1 MPVVSDP
8 QHPAPEDGGPTTQ
21 DPQFPFALSPARKW
35 LITISVMLITVMQ
48 ILDTSITNVALPH
61 MQGSLSTSVE
71 ETSWVI
77 TSYLAAN
84 AIVIPATGW
93 IMASIGRRRLFLIC
107 TTLFTVS
114 SFLSGLA
121 PNLEFLVAMRVLQGL
136 GGGPVVPMA
145 QATMWEIFPLRQ
157 RGLAMAVWGIGIM
170 MAPIFGPTVGGW
182 VCDNWSWRWIF
193 YINLP
198 IGVLGFFMAS
208 IFLFD
213 SPYHKKPGG
222 VDWPGLVLM
231 VVGFGALQ
239 LMLDQGEREDWFESS
254 LIVFLA
260 ILGVVAVAAFLIRE
274 LTAREPILDLGVFN
288 DRNFAVGS
296 LVMGTVGFGFYAS
309 TVLLALYTQK
319 LMGYDAWTSGL
330 VLAPGGIG
338 NMTALLISG
347 RLVRRVDQRMLLAF
361 GCALNA
367 VAFFMM
373 TNVTLGMDYWALAL
387 PRFIQGFGQGFVFV
401 PLQTLALSTVRMER
415 LSNATSTFNVVRNF
429 GGSIGIALATTL
441 LARRSQMH
449 QATIVEHA
457 SVFDSEMHGRLSQW
471 TTHFLAQGADAFTAG
486 RRAMAMLYRDAV
498 SQAQVLAY
506 IDVYMLLVVLFT
518 AILFLLPLMRRVRV
532 DQTGPRKQEGDG
544 RVEGLPAAAD

>member
-1 MPVVSDP
+1 VTTEVV
-8 QHPAPEDGGPTTQ
+8 HPALDLTPT
-21 DPQFPFALSPARKW
+21 RKW

-93 IMASIGRRRLFLIC
+93 IMATLGRRRLFLIC

-198 IGVLGFFMAS
+198 IGVVGFFMAG

-213 SPYHKKPGG
+213 SPYHKKPGA
-222 VDWPGLVLM
+222 VDWPGLLLM

-239 LMLDQGEREDWFESS
+239 LFLDQGEREDWFESS
-254 LIVFLA
+254 LIMFLA
-260 ILGVVAVAAFLIRE
+260 VLAVIAIVAFLIRE
-274 LTAREPILDLGVFN
+274 LTAQEPILNLGVFN

-296 LVMGTVGFGFYAS
+296 LVMATVGFGFYAS

-338 NMTALLISG
+338 NMLALLVSG
-347 RLVRRVDQRMLLAF
+347 RLVQRVDQRMLLGF

-373 TNVTLGMDYWALAL
+373 TNVTLGMDYWALAF

-415 LSNATSTFNVVRNF
+415 LSNATSAFNVVRNF
-429 GGSIGIALATTL
+429 GGSVGIALATTL
-441 LARRSQMH
+441 LARRSQLH
-449 QATIVEHA
+449 QASLVEHA
-457 SVFDSEMHGRLSQW
+457 SVYDGETHGRLKQW
-471 TTHFLAQGADAFTAG
+471 TDHFLAQGADAFTAG
-486 RRAMAMLYRDAV
+486 RRAVAMLYRESIA
-498 SQAQVLAY
+498 QAQVLAY
-506 IDVYMLLVVLFT
+506 VDVYMVLVVMFT
-518 AILFLLPLMRRVRV
+518 AILFMLPWMRRVRI
-532 DQTGPRKQEGDG
+532 DQTAPRKPESDG
-544 RVEGLPAAAD
+544 RVEGLPAAAE

>member
-1 MPVVSDP
+1 MAEID
-8 QHPAPEDGGPTTQ
+8 HPSV
-21 DPQFPFALSPARKW
+21 ALSPARKW
-35 LITISVMLITVMQ
+35 MITVSVMLITVMQ

-93 IMASIGRRRLFLIC
+93 LTGVIGRRRLFLLC

-121 PNLEFLVAMRVLQGL
+121 PNLEFLVAMRILQGI

-170 MAPIFGPTVGGW
+170 MAPILGPTVGGW

-208 IFLFD
+208 AFLFD
-213 SPYHKKPGG
+213 SPYHKKPGA
-222 VDWPGLVLM
+222 VDWPGLTLM
-231 VVGFGALQ
+231 VIGFGAVQ
-239 LMLDQGEREDWFESS
+239 LVLDQGEREDWFDSS
-254 LIVFLA
+254 YIVFLA
-260 ILGVVAVAAFLIRE
+260 GLAVVAMIGFFIRE
-274 LTAREPILDLGVFN
+274 LMAREPILELRVFN

-296 LVMGTVGFGFYAS
+296 VVMATVGFGFYAS

-319 LMGYDAWTSGL
+319 LMGYDAWTSGM
-330 VLAPGGIG
+330 VLAPGGVG
-338 NMTALLISG
+338 NMMALLISG
-347 RLVRRVDQRMLLAF
+347 RLVQRVDQRMLLGF
-361 GCALNA
+361 GCTLNA

-387 PRFIQGFGQGFVFV
+387 PRFVQGFGQGFVFV

-415 LSNATSTFNVVRNF
+415 LSNATSAFNVVRNF
-429 GGSIGIALATTL
+429 GGSMGIAIATSL
-441 LARRSQMH
+441 LARRSQYH
-449 QATIVEHA
+449 QAQLVEHVN
-457 SVFDSEMHGRLSQW
+457 VFEADTQGRLAQW
-471 TTHFLAQGADAFTAG
+471 TEHFKAHGADTFTAG
-486 RRAMAMLYRDAV
+486 RRAIAMLYHGTV
-498 SQAQVLAY
+498 GQAQTLAY
-506 IDVYMLLVVLFT
+506 VDTYVMLVVLFT
-518 AILFLLPLMRRVRV
+518 GILLLLPVAASRAHRA
-532 DQTGPRKQEGDG
+532 DGPPQDG
-544 RVEGLPAAAD
+544 ARAAAWKVFRPRPRETDASN

>member
-1 MPVVSDP
+1 VSEIE
-8 QHPAPEDGGPTTQ
+8 HPST
-21 DPQFPFALSPARKW
+21 ALSSARKW
-35 LITISVMLITVMQ
+35 MITVSVMLITVMQ

-93 IMASIGRRRLFLIC
+93 LTGVIGRRRLFLIC

-121 PNLEFLVAMRVLQGL
+121 PNLGLLVAMRILQGI

-145 QATMWEIFPLRQ
+145 QATMWEVFPLRQ

-208 IFLFD
+208 VFLYD
-213 SPYHKKPGG
+213 SPYQKKPGA
-222 VDWPGLVLM
+222 VDWPGLTLM
-231 VVGFGALQ
+231 VLGFGAMQ
-239 LMLDQGEREDWFESS
+239 LMLDQGERADWFDSPY
-254 LIVFLA
+254 IVFLA
-260 ILGVVAVAAFLIRE
+260 ALALVAMIGFFIRE
-274 LTAREPILDLGVFN
+274 LTAKEPILDLSVFN

-296 LVMGTVGFGFYAS
+296 VVMATVGFGFYAS
-309 TVLLALYTQK
+309 SVLLALYTQK
-319 LMGYDAWTSGL
+319 LMGYDAWTSGM
-330 VLAPGGIG
+330 VLAPGGVG
-338 NMTALLISG
+338 NMIALLISG
-347 RLVRRVDQRMLLAF
+347 RLVRRVDQRLLLGF
-361 GCALNA
+361 GCSLNA
-367 VAFFMM
+367 IAFFMM

-387 PRFIQGFGQGFVFV
+387 PRFVQGVGQGFVFV

-415 LSNATSTFNVVRNF
+415 LSNATSAFNVVRNF
-429 GGSIGIALATTL
+429 GGSMGIAIATSL
-441 LARRSQMH
+441 LVRRSQYH
-449 QATIVEHA
+449 QATLVEHVSLYEA
-457 SVFDSEMHGRLSQW
+457 DTQGRLAQW
-471 TTHFLAQGADAFTAG
+471 TEHFKAQGADAFTAG
-486 RRAMAMLYRDAV
+486 RRAMAMLYHDTV
-498 SQAQVLAY
+498 GQAQTLAY
-506 IDVYMLLVVLFT
+506 IDTYVMLVVLFT
-518 AILFLLPLMRRVRV
+518 GLLLMLPWLRRVRV
-532 DQTGPRKQEGDG
+532 DQPGPRKPDSDA
-544 RVEGLPAAAD
+544 RVEGLPAAAND